1 MLIHCTLIVA
11 LSLSLWLD
19 ELAHSFRSM
28 QQPSASSST
37 DEGMQHL
44 LTRHS
49 VILAISGLE
58 CVVVPEALVEELAD
72 LRFAFAKL
80 LRNYEKKLRHSP
92 EAQEE
97 FVEFLPRL
105 FHRAVEDHSFQIH
118 FNTLV
123 EEEVSLFN
131 IFYLKRICT
140 IFPEDV
146 R

>member
-1 MLIHCTLIVA
+1 
-11 LSLSLWLD
+11 
-19 ELAHSFRSM
+19 M

-37 DEGMQHL
+37 DEGMYHL
-44 LTRHS
+44 LTSLS
-49 VILAISGLE
+49 VLLTISGLE
-58 CVVVPEALVEELAD
+58 CVVVPEPLVEELAD

-80 LRNYEKKLRHSP
+80 VRNYEKQLRNSP

-105 FHRAVEDHSFQIH
+105 FHRAVDDHSFQSH

-131 IFYLKRICT
+131 THYLKRICS